1 MFCATIKII
10 NTSLT
15 RNKKKKDFLIHT
27 NLLTPTILSL
37 LLRKGVYPYEYI
49 NEWEKINET
58 PEKED
63 FYKHLNIED
72 ITDVYYAHAKRV

>member
-1 MFCATIKII
+1 M
-10 NTSLT
+10 T

-49 NEWEKINET
+49 NDWEKINET

>member
-15 RNKKKKDFLIHT
+15 RNQKKIFLIHA
-27 NLLTPTILSL
+27 NLLTPTVLSL

-49 NEWEKINET
+49 NDWEKISET

-63 FYKHLNIED
+63 FYRHLNIED

>member
-1 MFCATIKII
+1 M
-10 NTSLT
+10 T
-15 RNKKKKDFLIHT
+15 RNQKKIFLIHA
-27 NLLTPTILSL
+27 NLLTPTVLSL

-49 NEWEKINET
+49 NDWEKINET

-63 FYKHLNIED
+63 FYRHLNIED

>member
-1 MFCATIKII
+1 MCY
-10 NTSLT
+10 
-15 RNKKKKDFLIHT
+15 NKNYQHKFDEKLKKKDFLIHT

-49 NEWEKINET
+49 NDWEKINET

>member
-15 RNKKKKDFLIHT
+15 RNKKKKIHT

-49 NEWEKINET
+49 NDWEKINET

-72 ITDVYYAHAKRV
+72 ITDVYYAHPKRV

>member
-49 NEWEKINET
+49 NDWEKINET

>member
-37 LLRKGVYPYEYI
+37 LLRKGVYPYEYL
-49 NEWEKINET
+49 NDWEKINET

>member
-1 MFCATIKII
+1 MCYNKNYQHKFDEK
-10 NTSLT
+10 
-15 RNKKKKDFLIHT
+15 KKKKDFLIHT

-49 NEWEKINET
+49 NDWEKINET